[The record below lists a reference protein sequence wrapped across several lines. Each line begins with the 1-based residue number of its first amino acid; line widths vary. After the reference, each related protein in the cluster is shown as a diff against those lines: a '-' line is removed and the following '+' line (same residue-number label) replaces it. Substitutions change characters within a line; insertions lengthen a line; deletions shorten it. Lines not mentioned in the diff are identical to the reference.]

1 MVHYID
7 DLNHKIF
14 DKHGIEKQS
23 LIACEEL
30 GECIQAISKCVRG
43 KKDAVENLTEEIADC
58 LVLFEQLQYHYC
70 IDASTINQKYFNK
83 VIRQSKREGI
93 LNGDI

>member
-14 DKHGIEKQS
+14 DKHG
-23 LIACEEL
+23 
-30 GECIQAISKCVRG
+30 
-43 KKDAVENLTEEIADC
+43 
-58 LVLFEQLQYHYC
+58 

>member
-23 LIACEEL
+23 LIAC
-30 GECIQAISKCVRG
+30 
-43 KKDAVENLTEEIADC
+43 EEIADC